1 MAARLDELK
10 LTLEGGDAA
19 RGREVFQGKAACSQC
34 HRVEKRGNTVGPDL
48 SQIGETRT
56 RRELLEAV
64 AFPSATFARGYEP
77 VTLVTSA
84 GLAMSGIIR
93 RETADDVYLMT
104 ADRSEAPIRR
114 DEIEEIEPS
123 RVSIMPQGL
132 DRTMTPD
139 ELRDLLAFLTSLK
152 AGQ

>member
-1 MAARLDELK
+1 
-10 LTLEGGDAA
+10 
-19 RGREVFQGKAACSQC
+19 
-34 HRVEKRGNTVGPDL
+34 
-48 SQIGETRT
+48 
-56 RRELLEAV
+56 LEAV

-93 RETADDVYLMT
+93 RETADEVYLMT

-132 DRTMTPD
+132 DRAMTPD
-139 ELRDLLAFLTSLK
+139 ELRDLLSFLTSLK
-152 AGQ
+152 AGR